1 VSVGAHTV
9 TVAPRFER
17 SSLDEQREFS
27 AATRGWIRLAAFAGL
42 VAYGLLRWATLVSP
56 VPTWRLIGLFG
67 LAVIL
72 VAAVPA
78 LRPWGRTAPVVLAVV
93 LCLFALPMAGLPW
106 HLFAHVRIAVSARHI
121 EHGLAGLPGAVVPY
135 SGLSQ
140 NIRTVITL
148 GAAVLVL
155 DAAIVLAFAS
165 PGLGDLRRAGAALP
179 LIALAVV
186 PSTLVRPQVP
196 YVQGLVLF
204 ALLAVFMWG
213 DRVRRESA
221 GTALLVAVLA
231 GVVAAILAPRLDQHK
246 AWVNY
251 RAWAGTPAAARID
264 AFDWNQTYGPLHWPH
279 TGHEVLTVK
288 AGKRDYWKAE
298 DLDYFD
304 GRAWVLGSS
313 SIQTNLPSPR
323 PSALKRWTQRIQ
335 VTIRGMRTVA
345 VIAAGD
351 AGQPGLIAGGVGEGT
366 DPGTWVASRTLGP
379 GTTYSLDT
387 YSPRPTAEQLG
398 RTGAHY
404 PVAAVSNDLTLAIP
418 SAGIPASAYPQVNF
432 PPFHSAS
439 QPSIFQPALVPNAS
453 RLVRSSPYGGVY
465 ALARELAAQ
474 SRTPYAFVASVER
487 YLARGYRYDQNPPVS
502 QYPLVSFLFKDKI
515 GYCQQFSGAM
525 ALLLRMGGVPARVA
539 AGFSPGTYDSASK
552 EFVVTDIDAHAWVE
566 AWFPHY
572 GWVRFDPT
580 PPTAPALQGQKGA
593 PIVKGLAAA
602 NSGTPLAATRRVAAS
617 SSPAAGTHRTSSG
630 GASPLL
636 IIPAIVIVLL
646 LAWVLRG
653 MLRASPDPDDLL
665 SELERAL
672 ARTGRPAGPGMTLA
686 ALEHR
691 FRNSEGAAGYV
702 RALRLVRYGG
712 ARLGPS
718 ARGRRALR
726 VQLRQGLGFTG
737 RLRALWALPPRP
749 GAGLRNRSRA

>member
-17 SSLDEQREFS
+17 STLDESREFS
-27 AATRGWIRLAAFAGL
+27 EATRGWIRLAAFAGL
-42 VAYGLLRWATLVSP
+42 VLYGLLRWATLVSP
-56 VPTWRLIGLFG
+56 VPTWRLLGLFG
-67 LAVIL
+67 LAVTL

-78 LRPWGRTAPVVLAVV
+78 LRPWGRTAPVILAVV
-93 LCLFALPMAGLPW
+93 LCLFALPVAGLPW
-106 HLFAHVRIAVSARHI
+106 HLFAHVRIVVSARHI
-121 EHGLAGLPGAVVPY
+121 EHGLSGLPGAIVPY
-135 SGLSQ
+135 SGLSE
-140 NIRTVITL
+140 NVRTVITL

-186 PSTLVRPQVP
+186 PSTLVRPQLP
-196 YVQGLVLF
+196 YIQGLVLF
-204 ALLAVFMWG
+204 ALLALFMWG
-213 DRVRRESA
+213 DRVRRRSA
-221 GTALLVAVLA
+221 GTALLLAVLA

-246 AWVNY
+246 AWVDY

-264 AFDWNQTYGPLHWPH
+264 SFDWNQTYGPLHWPH

-288 AGKRDYWKAE
+288 ASRRDYWKAE
-298 DLDYFD
+298 NLDYFD

-313 SIQTNLPSPR
+313 TIQPNLPSPR
-323 PSALKRWTQRIQ
+323 LSALRRWTQRIQ
-335 VTIRGMRTVA
+335 VTIRGMRTDD

-351 AGQPGLIAGGVGEGT
+351 AGAPSQLSGGVGEGT

-379 GTTYSLDT
+379 GTSYSLET
-387 YSPRPTAEQLG
+387 YSPRPTANQLG
-398 RTGAHY
+398 HAGAHY
-404 PVAAVSNDLTLAIP
+404 PVAAVSSDLTLAIP
-418 SAGIPASAYPQVNF
+418 SVGTPPSAYPQVNF
-432 PPFHSAS
+432 PPFHSAG
-439 QPSIFQPALVPNAS
+439 QPSIFQPVLVPNAS
-453 RLVRSSPYGGVY
+453 RLVRNSPYGGVY
-465 ALARELAAQ
+465 ALARQLAAQ
-474 SRTPYAFVASVER
+474 ARTPYAFVAGVES
-487 YLARGYRYDQNPPVS
+487 YLAHGYRYDQNPPVRP
-502 QYPLVSFLFKDKI
+502 YPLVSFLFKDKI

-539 AGFSPGTYDSASK
+539 AGFSPGTYDSANK

-580 PPTAPALQGQKGA
+580 PTSAPALQSQKSI
-593 PIVKGLAAA
+593 PIKQDLTARGSNSSVTARRSG
-602 NSGTPLAATRRVAAS
+602 NSGFANPKV
-617 SSPAAGTHRTSSG
+617 THHASG
-630 GASPLL
+630 GGVSLLL
-636 IIPAIVIVLL
+636 IVPAIVILVL
-646 LAWVLRG
+646 LAWLLRAVLR
-653 MLRASPDPDDLL
+653 ATPKPDDLL

-686 ALEHR
+686 GLEHR
-691 FRNSEGAAGYV
+691 FRNSEDAAGYV